1 MNVFVADDS
10 HRLRQQII
18 NLLSEIDGIKI
29 IGQADSASDAI
40 DQICE
45 LNPDVVTLDIQM
57 LDGSGID
64 VLQRIK
70 QSERVPVVMML
81 TNRTSLPYRKKCLEA
96 GADFFVDKSTEFSQ
110 VKEIMKM
117 LIERYNSPI

>member
-40 DQICE
+40 NQICE

-57 LDGSGID
+57 LNGSGIE
-64 VLQRIK
+64 VLQSIK
-70 QSERVPVVMML
+70 QSDQAPVVMML
-81 TNRTSLPYRKKCLEA
+81 TNRTSQPYRKKCLEA
-96 GADFFVDKSTEFSQ
+96 GADYFVDKSTEFSQ

-117 LIERYNSPI
+117 LIERFNSTI